1 MLFWENVL
9 FGEGREKAWCDTK
22 VFCGGAVGIGD
33 HLASVLVSLTG
44 QQPDGELIDIAARKG
59 PTTFPDT
66 TCLVIMAS
74 CKVKIQK

>member
-1 MLFWENVL
+1 MKLVL
-9 FGEGREKAWCDTK
+9 FEKTWFNTT
-22 VFCGGAVGIGD
+22 VFCGGGGVGIGD
-33 HLASVLVSLTG
+33 HLASVLVSRTG
-44 QQPDGELIDIAARKG
+44 QQPDGELIDTAARKG